1 VIETSARRAH
11 AAHPLGF
18 IVFLLCFGH
27 SRGEYSL
34 ARFPLSTFREVGEL
48 SVPVVWVGSAIMH
61 QKNSWLAAALVAA
74 PFGAYAQPANPPPVT
89 GLYISLGAGANS
101 LMDEHLVNGVG
112 TASDAR
118 LRSRIGPA
126 VVGAIGYGLG
136 NGIRLEL
143 EGDYRNNRFSQ
154 GRDFGFPAAAGG
166 NEVKYGPMFNAL
178 YDLTGLIP
186 FPYAAPYAGLGVGY
200 QWAHFD
206 KVHAYAPGGFPHI
219 DSDDTRGAFAYQA
232 IIGAVI
238 PFQFVPGL
246 ATTIEYRF
254 LGLAHRNYDFT
265 ATAAPGATTPGRLK
279 FGNDFNH
286 SLLVG
291 VRYNFGAPAPTSP
304 TVPVPVAAPAPAAS
318 RSYLV
323 FFDWD
328 KATLTERARAI
339 VKEAAE
345 NSTRVQYTR
354 LEVNGYTDT
363 SGTPRYNQSL
373 SERRA
378 RAVAAELVRNG
389 VPQNAISVQG
399 LGDTNLLVPTG
410 AGVREPQNRRV
421 EIIIH

>member
-1 VIETSARRAH
+1 MKSEGTVVKLKNTLLVATLI
-11 AAHPLGF
+11 AA
-18 IVFLLCFGH
+18 
-27 SRGEYSL
+27 
-34 ARFPLSTFREVGEL
+34 PLS
-48 SVPVVWVGSAIMH
+48 S
-61 QKNSWLAAALVAA
+61 Q
-74 PFGAYAQPANPPPVT
+74 AQPVNPPPVT
-89 GLYISLGAGANS
+89 GLYISIGAGATI
-101 LMDEHLVNGVG
+101 LMDEHLVNATG
-112 TASDAR
+112 TASDAK

-126 VVGAIGYGLG
+126 AVVALGYGLG
-136 NGIRLEL
+136 NGVRFEL

-154 GRDFGFPAAAGG
+154 GRNFGFPAAAGG
-166 NEVKYGPMFNAL
+166 NEEKYGPMVNAL

-186 FPYAAPYAGLGVGY
+186 FPYAAPYAGVGVGY

-206 KVHAYAPGGFPHI
+206 RVHTYGAGGFPRI
-219 DSDDTRGAFAYQA
+219 DSNDTRGALAYQA

-238 PFQFVPGL
+238 PFQFLPSF

-254 LGLAHRNYDFT
+254 LGLAHRDYDVT
-265 ATAAPGATTPGRLK
+265 ATAAPGVASVGKLK

-286 SLLVG
+286 SLLIG
-291 VRYNFGAPAPTSP
+291 LRYNFGAPTPASPAAPM
-304 TVPVPVAAPAPAAS
+304 PVASPAPAAA

-328 KATLTERARAI
+328 KATLTQRARGI

-363 SGTPRYNQSL
+363 SGTPRYNKGL

-378 RAVAAELVRNG
+378 RTVAAELVRDG
-389 VPQNAISVQG
+389 VPQNAISIQG

-421 EIIIH
+421 EIIIR

>member
-1 VIETSARRAH
+1 MTLKDTLL
-11 AAHPLGF
+11 AATL
-18 IVFLLCFGH
+18 IAV
-27 SRGEYSL
+27 
-34 ARFPLSTFREVGEL
+34 PLS
-48 SVPVVWVGSAIMH
+48 S
-61 QKNSWLAAALVAA
+61 Q
-74 PFGAYAQPANPPPVT
+74 AQPVNPPPVT
-89 GLYISLGAGANS
+89 GLYLSLGAGANI
-101 LMDEHLVNGVG
+101 LQDEHLVNATG
-112 TASDAR
+112 TASNAR

-126 VVGAIGYGLG
+126 AVVALGYGLG

-166 NEVKYGPMFNAL
+166 NEVKYGPMVNAL

-186 FPYAAPYAGLGVGY
+186 FPYAAPYAGVGVGY

-206 KVHAYAPGGFPHI
+206 KVHAYGPTGFPRLS
-219 DSDDTRGAFAYQA
+219 SDDTRGALAYQA
-232 IIGAVI
+232 IFGVVL
-238 PFQFVPGL
+238 PFQFLPNL

-254 LGLAHRNYDFT
+254 LGLAHRDYDVT
-265 ATAAPGATTPGRLK
+265 TSAVPGATTPGRLK

-286 SLLVG
+286 SLLIG
-291 VRYNFGAPAPTSP
+291 VRYNFGAPPPMSPASP
-304 TVPVPVAAPAPAAS
+304 TPTATPAPAAA

-328 KATLTERARAI
+328 KATLTDRARSI
-339 VKEAAE
+339 VKEAAD

-363 SGTPRYNQSL
+363 SGKPSYNQGLSL
-373 SERRA
+373 RRA
-378 RAVAAELVRNG
+378 KTVAAELVRDG

-421 EIIIH
+421 EIIIR